1 MKCLSD
7 YFPNGA
13 SSKQRNEFL
22 REHLMKNRTRCD
34 AYNEWTVEEKC
45 LDEELSMLEMLD
57 SCFAYGGVSEF
68 YRVKSYNHNKSY
80 YETYLKSY
88 IEEGGS
94 KLEFDKMLEI
104 QKVHLT
110 HCSVRRSTYTDSE
123 GCTYNSIVDYDEKIA

>member
-1 MKCLSD
+1 MKGLSY

-13 SSKQRNEFL
+13 SEKQRKEF
-22 REHLMKNRTRCD
+22 RNRLMKGECLSD
-34 AYNEWTVEEKC
+34 AYKKWTVEERC

-68 YRVKSYNHNKSY
+68 YRVKSYNHDKSY
-80 YETYLKSY
+80 YETYLKSF

-123 GCTYNSIVDYDEKIA
+123 GCTYNSIVDYDEEIA